1 MAVPTAAPTTAAP
14 TRCHRRPLR
23 SRRQS
28 QRRHVH
34 ARMSCMCW
42 AMLSGCWLSA
52 GRNAAA
58 SRARRGEL
66 SPSPSILSFLYSGA
80 AAAHFFIAEATA
92 AYLVHKTHPVHKNGP
107 QAQGVE
113 PSSKRAKRAS
123 SEAEEGGEGAESG
136 VDLVFCP
143 RCTFLNDPANARC
156 SLCATSFRLCGGGGG
171 GSGGGSGG
179 GGGGAR
185 GAEAQASYPGIDS

>member
-1 MAVPTAAPTTAAP
+1 MHVLGGVEWLLVKRWSHNFALRRVGSQAVG
-14 TRCHRRPLR
+14 R
-23 SRRQS
+23 SYT
-28 QRRHVH
+28 
-34 ARMSCMCW
+34 
-42 AMLSGCWLSA
+42 L
-52 GRNAAA
+52 
-58 SRARRGEL
+58 
-66 SPSPSILSFLYSGA
+66 PP
-80 AAAHFFIAEATA
+80 FFIAEATA

-185 GAEAQASYPGIDS
+185 GAEAQASYPGIDN

>member
-1 MAVPTAAPTTAAP
+1 MHVLGDVEWLLVK
-14 TRCHRRPLR
+14 RW
-23 SRRQS
+23 S
-28 QRRHVH
+28 QCCREPRK
-34 ARMSCMCW
+34 
-42 AMLSGCWLSA
+42 
-52 GRNAAA
+52 
-58 SRARRGEL
+58 ARRAKSFAVDSEL
-66 SPSPSILSFLYSGA
+66 SI
-80 AAAHFFIAEATA
+80 
-92 AYLVHKTHPVHKNGP
+92 VHKTHPVHKNGP